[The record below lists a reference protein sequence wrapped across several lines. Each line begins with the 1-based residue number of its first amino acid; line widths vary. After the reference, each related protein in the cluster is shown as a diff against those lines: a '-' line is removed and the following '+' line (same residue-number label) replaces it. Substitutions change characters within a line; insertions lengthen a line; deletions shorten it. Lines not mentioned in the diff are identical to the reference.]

1 MDVSAD
7 RSTRTSVPQRQ
18 PAPAETLRLPRR
30 RRPTGE
36 APPLPYHLQT
46 SGVRWLIVGGVLM
59 ALTIVVFAGGM
70 RGLAVNV
77 TVVDDAVVRWLTGLQ
92 APGLVGAWRA
102 LAVISSWWV
111 INGLL
116 AGLLVALL
124 VLRRFRHLIVVLV
137 LAQLLTLVVQAWL
150 PPIAQRPRPFGV
162 VIGAS
167 WGGWGMPSLQV
178 TLFAALLVGIL
189 YSMVPEG
196 RWRNTGK
203 WVAAGLVTLT
213 ALGRVALGADAPTDV
228 LVAAAIGV
236 TLPLVAFRLFA
247 PNEVFPVAYRRG
259 RAAHLDVGGPRGA
272 AIRQGLEDQLGLVV
286 TEVKPFGLAGSAGS
300 TPLRITVKGDPPSYL
315 FGKLY
320 AKSHLR
326 ADRWYK
332 LGRELLYGRLEDE
345 KPFNTVRRLVQ
356 QEDYAL
362 SLMQRAGLPSPIPHG
377 FVELTPEREYLLVT
391 EFFAG
396 AVELGEAEV
405 DTQVIDDG
413 LGIIRKLWDAGLA
426 HRDIKPAN
434 LLVRDGRMQLIDV
447 AFVQARPSPWRQAV
461 DLANMMLC
469 LALRSSPE
477 LVYARALEQFSVEE
491 ITEGFAAA
499 RGLALP
505 SQLRHMLR
513 DQGRDLHGEF
523 IRLLPDP
530 PQPVSIQRWTLRR
543 VGLWALVVAVLV
555 FFGSVI
561 VDSFTTNEAGQT
573 PVNNTSLACTELEA
587 LWLQAQ
593 AVPSASQVPCVRF
606 LPVGWSVARVTVNDG
621 RSVLTLD
628 HDRAGAAALVVRLT
642 AACAPAGAVEG
653 PSATAGVRH
662 YQGFESNTGQFTATW
677 YDQFPGGCV
686 TSRMHLTTDPNG
698 EFAAQAPQVL
708 GFTSRAA
715 LAEALSQ
722 RSDGRLQL
730 DPEDGR

>member
-7 RSTRTSVPQRQ
+7 RSTRISAPRRQ

-59 ALTIVVFAGGM
+59 ALTVAVFARGM
-70 RGLAVNV
+70 RGLAVEV
-77 TVVDDAVVRWLTGLQ
+77 TVVDGAVVRWLTGLQ
-92 APGLVGAWRA
+92 APGLVGVWRA
-102 LAVISSWWV
+102 LAAISSWWV

-124 VLRRFRHLIVVLV
+124 VLRRFQHLIVVLV
-137 LAQLLTLVVQAWL
+137 LAQLLTLVVQAWI

-162 VIGAS
+162 VIGAG

-178 TLFAALLVGIL
+178 TLFAALLVGVL

-213 ALGRVALGADAPTDV
+213 GLGRMALGADAPTDV

-247 PNEVFPVAYRRG
+247 PNEVFPITYRRG
-259 RAAHLDVGGPRGA
+259 RSAHLDVGGARGE

-300 TPLRITVKGDPPSYL
+300 TPLRITVKGDPPTYL

-320 AKSHLR
+320 ARSHLR

-362 SLMQRAGLPSPIPHG
+362 RVCRDADLPSPAPYG
-377 FVELTPEREYLLVT
+377 FVELTPEREYLLVA
-391 EFFAG
+391 EFFAD
-396 AVELGEAEV
+396 AVELGEAEI
-405 DTQVIDDG
+405 TEQVIDDG
-413 LGIIRKLWDAGLA
+413 LQIIRRLWDAGLA
-426 HRDIKPAN
+426 HRDVKPAN
-434 LLVRDGRMQLIDV
+434 LLVRDQRLLLIDV
-447 AFVQARPSPWRQAV
+447 AFIEARPTPWRQAV

-469 LALRSSPE
+469 LALRSRPE
-477 LVYARALEQFSVEE
+477 QVYQRAQLQFNTEE

-505 SQLRHMLR
+505 SQLRRMLR
-513 DQGRDLHGEF
+513 EKGRDLHAEF
-523 IRLLPDP
+523 VRLLPSP
-530 PQPVSIQRWTLRR
+530 PHPIRIQRWSLRR
-543 VGLWALVVAVLV
+543 IALLALVALLAALV
-555 FFGSVI
+555 GSNI
-561 VDSFTTNEAGQT
+561 VENVTNNEAGAT
-573 PVNNTSLACTELEA
+573 PLYIGNLACTDLEPQWLEA
-587 LWLQAQ
+587 QS
-593 AVPSASQVPCVRF
+593 VPSASLVPCLRS
-606 LPVGWSVARVTVNDG
+606 LPVGWTLSNVTVNNG
-621 RSVLTLD
+621 RSVLTLN
-628 HDRAGAAALVVRLT
+628 HDRAGMGAMVVRL
-642 AACAPAGAVEG
+642 AATCDPAGASPVLSDQPG
-653 PSATAGVRH
+653 VRRLMLIQALAPMSSATRFDMFA
-662 YQGFESNTGQFTATW
+662 
-677 YDQFPGGCV
+677 GGCV
-686 TSRMHLTTDPNG
+686 SSRMT
-698 EFAAQAPQVL
+698 APV
-708 GFTSRAA
+708 TSRAEITS
-715 LAEALSQ
+715 EASLILGYTTRQSLQ
-722 RSDGRLQL
+722 QTLKERSGGRLHL
-730 DPEDGR
+730 DPGEAR

>member
-1 MDVSAD
+1 MDVSTD
-7 RSTRTSVPQRQ
+7 RSTHTSTPRRQ
-18 PAPAETLRLPRR
+18 PAPAGTLRLPRR

-46 SGVRWLIVGGVLM
+46 SGVRWRIVGVVLM

-70 RGLAVNV
+70 RGLAVNA
-77 TVVDDAVVRWLTGLQ
+77 TVADDALVRWFVGLQ

-102 LAVISSWWV
+102 LAAISSWWT

-124 VLRRFRHLIVVLV
+124 ALRRFRHLIVVLV

-189 YSMVPEG
+189 YAMVPEG

-247 PNEVFPVAYRRG
+247 PNEVFPITYRRG
-259 RAAHLDVGGPRGA
+259 RSAHLDVGGARGE

-286 TEVKPFGLAGSAGS
+286 EELKPFGLAGSAGS
-300 TPLRITVKGDPPSYL
+300 TPLRITIKGNPPTYL

-320 AKSHLR
+320 ARSHLR
-326 ADRWYK
+326 SDRWYK
-332 LGRELLYGRLEDE
+332 LGRELRYGRLEDE
-345 KPFNTVRRLVQ
+345 KPFHTVRRLVQ

-362 SLMQRAGLPSPIPHG
+362 RVCRDAELPSPAPYG

-391 EFFAG
+391 EFFDG

-405 DTQVIDDG
+405 DEQIIDDG
-413 LGIIRKLWDAGLA
+413 LRIVRGLWDAGLA

-434 LLVRDGRMQLIDV
+434 LLVRDGRLLLIDV
-447 AFVQARPSPWRQAV
+447 AFVEARPSPWRQAV

-469 LALRSSPE
+469 LALRSDPDE
-477 LVYARALEQFSVEE
+477 VFRRARREFSVEE

-505 SQLRHMLR
+505 SQLRRMMR
-513 DQGRDLHGEF
+513 AQGRDLHAEF
-523 IRLLPDP
+523 VKLLPRP
-530 PQPVSIQRWTLRR
+530 PRPVSVQRWTGRR
-543 VGLWALVVAVLV
+543 LLLLAASFAVLV
-555 FFGSVI
+555 LAFEVVI
-561 VDSFTTNEAGQT
+561 G
-573 PVNNTSLACTELEA
+573 
-587 LWLQAQ
+587 
-593 AVPSASQVPCVRF
+593 
-606 LPVGWSVARVTVNDG
+606 G
-621 RSVLTLD
+621 RADPLR
-628 HDRAGAAALVVRLT
+628 RAGDIYA
-642 AACAPAGAVEG
+642 
-653 PSATAGVRH
+653 
-662 YQGFESNTGQFTATW
+662 
-677 YDQFPGGCV
+677 D
-686 TSRMHLTTDPNG
+686 
-698 EFAAQAPQVL
+698 
-708 GFTSRAA
+708 
-715 LAEALSQ
+715 ALSC
-722 RSDGRLQL
+722 SE
-730 DPEDGR
+730 PEPL

>member
-1 MDVSAD
+1 M
-7 RSTRTSVPQRQ
+7 
-18 PAPAETLRLPRR
+18 
-30 RRPTGE
+30 
-36 APPLPYHLQT
+36 
-46 SGVRWLIVGGVLM
+46 
-59 ALTIVVFAGGM
+59 
-70 RGLAVNV
+70 
-77 TVVDDAVVRWLTGLQ
+77 
-92 APGLVGAWRA
+92 
-102 LAVISSWWV
+102 
-111 INGLL
+111 
-116 AGLLVALL
+116 
-124 VLRRFRHLIVVLV
+124 
-137 LAQLLTLVVQAWL
+137 
-150 PPIAQRPRPFGV
+150 
-162 VIGAS
+162 
-167 WGGWGMPSLQV
+167 
-178 TLFAALLVGIL
+178 
-189 YSMVPEG
+189 
-196 RWRNTGK
+196 
-203 WVAAGLVTLT
+203 
-213 ALGRVALGADAPTDV
+213 
-228 LVAAAIGV
+228 
-236 TLPLVAFRLFA
+236 
-247 PNEVFPVAYRRG
+247 
-259 RAAHLDVGGPRGA
+259 
-272 AIRQGLEDQLGLVV
+272 
-286 TEVKPFGLAGSAGS
+286 
-300 TPLRITVKGDPPSYL
+300 
-315 FGKLY
+315 
-320 AKSHLR
+320 
-326 ADRWYK
+326 
-332 LGRELLYGRLEDE
+332 
-345 KPFNTVRRLVQ
+345 
-356 QEDYAL
+356 
-362 SLMQRAGLPSPIPHG
+362 
-377 FVELTPEREYLLVT
+377 
-391 EFFAG
+391 
-396 AVELGEAEV
+396 
-405 DTQVIDDG
+405 IDDG

-505 SQLRHMLR
+505 SQLRRMLR

-523 IRLLPDP
+523 IRLLPAP

-593 AVPSASQVPCVRF
+593 AVPSASQVPCVRY

-642 AACAPAGAVEG
+642 AACTPAGAVEG

-662 YQGFESNTGQFTATW
+662 YQGFESRTGQFTATW

-730 DPEDGR
+730 DPENGR